1 MQSRVAIE
9 KQFRL
14 TRIGLF
20 VVWAV
25 LSAIVVA
32 WSVGAAK
39 ERALSDVMQ
48 KAGETLSVQTEIL
61 SGVLDKYRLLPP
73 LLSRQ
78 SSIRALFVRD
88 VDGNAQAV
96 DARRTA
102 EAIAGMSAA
111 MDVAFFF
118 PDGEL
123 LANARGSFAE
133 RDEGLPELIAVA
145 MQGRLGRAALSN
157 NRGERT
163 YAFSSGVR
171 REGKFVGV
179 VIVYVDFYRVE
190 AAWALSARRIF
201 VTDKA
206 GTIFLANDPN
216 WRLNPL
222 SELRQPGSP
231 DRYLINGRY
240 EERLDLVRH
249 LPVLDWDLHVLADPA
264 PVAAARLNAALI
276 ASLAGLLVGMI
287 ALVVLRRNEEAIIR
301 ARFDRAVALRLERVV
316 RDRTRALSI
325 TNQSLSQEVE
335 VRREAEERLRK
346 TQDELVQTAKLAALG
361 QMSTALSHEYNQPL
375 AAIRTYVDNA
385 LRFLDRGATSEV
397 SGNLTRINGLV
408 ERMAE
413 LSRTLLSF
421 SRKPGATIGP
431 VPLGT
436 VVEEALLLA
445 RPRARAAGVATIDV
459 GEGVSGLHVIG
470 GRIRLGQVFVN
481 LVNNAIDALSGQ
493 NDAWIEINAR
503 REGERIVVTVMD
515 NGPGIEPE
523 QLPKVF
529 EPFFT
534 TKGVGD
540 GIGIGLSIVDNI
552 IRDFGGT
559 IMVVNRP
566 EGGACF
572 TINLLAADPDDL
584 DAELSAQIGGRRG
597 MKLDKTAAS

>member
-14 TRIGLF
+14 TRFGLF

-32 WSVGAAK
+32 WAVSAAK
-39 ERALSDVMQ
+39 QRALSDVMQ
-48 KAGETLSVQTEIL
+48 KAGETLAVQTEIL

-73 LLSRQ
+73 LLSQQ

-118 PDGEL
+118 PDGQL

-133 RDEGLPELIAVA
+133 REEGLPQLIAVA

-157 NRGERT
+157 SSGERT

-171 REGKFVGV
+171 REGRFVGV

-201 VTDKA
+201 VTDRA
-206 GTIFLANDPN
+206 DTVFLANDPN
-216 WRLNPL
+216 WRLN
-222 SELRQPGSP
+222 SITELRQVGKA

-301 ARFDRAVALRLERVV
+301 ARSDRAVALRLERVV

-335 VRREAEERLRK
+335 VRREAEDRLRK

-375 AAIRTYVDNA
+375 AAIRTYADNA

-408 ERMAE
+408 DRMAE

-436 VVEEALLLA
+436 IVDEALLLA
-445 RPRARAAGVATIDV
+445 RPRARAAGVGTIDV
-459 GEGVSGLHVIG
+459 SEGVSGLHVIG

-493 NDAWIEINAR
+493 ADGWIEIDAR
-503 REGERIVVTVMD
+503 REGDRVVVTVMD

-559 IMVVNRP
+559 IMVTNRA

-572 TINLLAADPDDL
+572 TINLLAADPNVL
-584 DAELSAQIGGRRG
+584 ATEPALRSAG
-597 MKLDKTAAS
+597 AAV

>member
-9 KQFRL
+9 KHFRL
-14 TRIGLF
+14 TRIALF
-20 VVWAV
+20 VVWAI
-25 LSAIVVA
+25 LSSIVVA
-32 WSVGAAK
+32 WSVSAAK
-39 ERALSDVMQ
+39 QRALSDVMQ

-111 MDVAFFF
+111 RDVAFFF

-133 RDEGLPELIAVA
+133 REEGLPQLIEVA

-157 NRGERT
+157 SDGERT

-179 VIVYVDFYRVE
+179 VVVYVDFYRVE

-201 VTDKA
+201 VTDTSD
-206 GTIFLANDPN
+206 TIFLANDAD
-216 WRLNPL
+216 WRLNRI
-222 SELRQPGSP
+222 SDLRQPGSP
-231 DRYLINGRY
+231 GRYLIDNRY
-240 EERLDLVRH
+240 EERLDLVRR
-249 LPVLDWDLHVLADPA
+249 LPVLDWNLHVLADPA
-264 PVAAARLNAALI
+264 PVAAARLNAAAI
-276 ASLAGLLVGMI
+276 ASLVALLLGVI
-287 ALVVLRRNEEAIIR
+287 ALVLLRRNEDALIR
-301 ARFDRAVALRLERVV
+301 ARSDRATALRLERVV

-325 TNQSLSQEVE
+325 TNQSLSQEVD
-335 VRREAEERLRK
+335 VRREAEELLRK
-346 TQDELVQTAKLAALG
+346 TQKELVQTAKLAALG

-375 AAIRTYVDNA
+375 AAIRTYADNA

-408 ERMAE
+408 DRMAE

-436 VVEEALLLA
+436 IVDEALLLA
-445 RPRARAAGVATIDV
+445 RPRARAAGIASIDV
-459 GEGVSGLHVIG
+459 GEAVSGLHVVG
-470 GRIRLGQVFVN
+470 GRIRLGQVVVN

-493 NDAWIEINAR
+493 VNAWIEIDAR
-503 REGERIVVTVMD
+503 READRVVITVKD
-515 NGPGIEPE
+515 NGPGIESE

-559 IMVVNRP
+559 IMVTNRP

-572 TINLLAADPDDL
+572 TINLQAADPEPVSVEGEPAL
-584 DAELSAQIGGRRG
+584 RSEG
-597 MKLDKTAAS
+597 AAV

>member
-9 KQFRL
+9 KHFRL
-14 TRIGLF
+14 TRIALF
-20 VVWAV
+20 VVWAI
-25 LSAIVVA
+25 LSSIVVA
-32 WSVGAAK
+32 WSVSAAK
-39 ERALSDVMQ
+39 QRALSDVMQ

-96 DARRTA
+96 GARRTA

-111 MDVAFFF
+111 RDVAFFF

-133 RDEGLPELIAVA
+133 REEGLPQLIEVA

-157 NRGERT
+157 SDGERT

-179 VIVYVDFYRVE
+179 VVVYVDFYRVE

-201 VTDKA
+201 VTDTSD
-206 GTIFLANDPN
+206 TIFLANDAD
-216 WRLNPL
+216 WRLNRI
-222 SELRQPGSP
+222 SDLRQPGSP
-231 DRYLINGRY
+231 GRYLIDNRY
-240 EERLDLVRH
+240 EERLDLVRR
-249 LPVLDWDLHVLADPA
+249 LPVLDWNLHVLADPA
-264 PVAAARLNAALI
+264 PVAAARLNAAAI
-276 ASLAGLLVGMI
+276 ASLVALLLGVI
-287 ALVVLRRNEEAIIR
+287 ALVLLRRNEDALIR
-301 ARFDRAVALRLERVV
+301 ARSDRATALRLERVV

-325 TNQSLSQEVE
+325 TNQSLSQEVD
-335 VRREAEERLRK
+335 VRREAEELLRK
-346 TQDELVQTAKLAALG
+346 TQKELVQTAKLAALG

-375 AAIRTYVDNA
+375 AAIRTYADNA

-408 ERMAE
+408 DRMAE

-436 VVEEALLLA
+436 IVDEALLLA
-445 RPRARAAGVATIDV
+445 RPRARAAGIASIDV
-459 GEGVSGLHVIG
+459 GEAVSGLHVVG
-470 GRIRLGQVFVN
+470 GRIRLGQVVVN

-493 NDAWIEINAR
+493 VNAWIEIDAR
-503 REGERIVVTVMD
+503 READRVVITVKD
-515 NGPGIEPE
+515 NGPGIESE

-540 GIGIGLSIVDNI
+540 GIGIGLSIADNI

-559 IMVVNRP
+559 IMVTNRP

-572 TINLLAADPDDL
+572 TINLQAADPEPVSVEGEPAL
-584 DAELSAQIGGRRG
+584 RSEG
-597 MKLDKTAAS
+597 AAV

>member
-9 KQFRL
+9 KKFRL
-14 TRIGLF
+14 TRTGLF

-25 LSAIVVA
+25 LSAIIVA
-32 WSVGAAK
+32 WSVRSA
-39 ERALSDVMQ
+39 EDRALSDVMQ
-48 KAGETLSVQTEIL
+48 KAGETLSVQTEVL
-61 SGVLDKYRLLPP
+61 SGVLDKFRLLPP

-88 VDGNAQAV
+88 DGGNAQTV

-102 EAIAGMSAA
+102 EEIAGMSAA

-123 LANARGSFAE
+123 LANARRPFVKSE
-133 RDEGLPELIAVA
+133 EGLLELIEVA
-145 MQGRLGRAALSN
+145 RQGRLGRVALLN
-157 NRGERT
+157 NRDERT

-201 VTDKA
+201 VTDRT
-206 GTIFLANDPN
+206 GTVFLANDPA
-216 WRLNPL
+216 WRLKPI
-222 SELRQPGSP
+222 SELRQADGAG
-231 DRYLINGRY
+231 RYLINDRF
-240 EERLDLVRH
+240 EERLDLMRH
-249 LPVLDWDLHVLADPA
+249 LPLLDWDLHVLADPA
-264 PVAAARLNAALI
+264 PVGMARLNAALI
-276 ASLAGLLVGMI
+276 ATLACLLVGLI
-287 ALVVLRRNEEAIIR
+287 ALVVLRRNEMAIIR
-301 ARFDRAVALRLERVV
+301 ARRDRAIALRLERVV

-325 TNQSLSQEVE
+325 TNRSLSREVE
-335 VRREAEERLRK
+335 VRREAEERLRR

-375 AAIRTYVDNA
+375 AAIRSYADNA
-385 LRFLDRGATSEV
+385 LKFLERGATSEV
-397 SGNLTRINGLV
+397 SGNLSRINGLV

-436 VVEEALLLA
+436 IVDEALLLA
-445 RPRARAAGVATIDV
+445 RPRARASGIAAIHV
-459 GEGVSGLHVIG
+459 GDEVSGLYVVG

-481 LVNNAIDALSGQ
+481 LVNNAIDALSGRP
-493 NDAWIEINAR
+493 DARVDINAR
-503 REGERIVVTVMD
+503 QEGDRIVVTVAD
-515 NGPGIEPE
+515 NGPGIEPG

-529 EPFFT
+529 DPFFT
-534 TKGVGD
+534 TKGVGE

-559 IMVVNRP
+559 IMVTNRP

-572 TINLLAADPDDL
+572 TINLRAANPND
-584 DAELSAQIGGRRG
+584 EVTGGEPG
-597 MKLDKTAAS
+597 HVASGAVV

>member
-1 MQSRVAIE
+1 M
-9 KQFRL
+9 
-14 TRIGLF
+14 GLF

-32 WSVGAAK
+32 WSVSAAK

-48 KAGETLSVQTEIL
+48 RAGETLSVQTEVL
-61 SGVLDKYRLLPP
+61 TGVLDKYRLLPP

-88 VDGNAQAV
+88 TEGNAQSL

-102 EAIAGMSAA
+102 EAIGGMSAA

-123 LANARGSFAE
+123 LASARGSFAVQ
-133 RDEGLPELIAVA
+133 DEKLPQLIEVA
-145 MQGRLGRAALSN
+145 LQGRLGRAALSSS
-157 NRGERT
+157 RGERT

-201 VTDKA
+201 VTDKT
-206 GTIFLANDPN
+206 GTVFLANDPN
-216 WRLNPL
+216 WRLNPISDL
-222 SELRQPGSP
+222 HQAGRF
-231 DRYLINGRY
+231 DRYLINGDY
-240 EERLDLVRH
+240 QEQLDLVRR
-249 LPVLDWDLHVLADPA
+249 LPLLEWDLHVLADPA
-264 PVAAARLNAALI
+264 PVAAARLNAAAI
-276 ASLAGLLVGMI
+276 ASLAGLLSGVI
-287 ALVVLRRNEEAIIR
+287 ALVVLRRNESAIIR
-301 ARFDRAVALRLERVV
+301 ARSDRAIALRLERVV

-335 VRREAEERLRK
+335 VRREAEDRLRK
-346 TQDELVQTAKLAALG
+346 TQNELIQTAKLAALG

-375 AAIRTYVDNA
+375 AAIRSYADNA
-385 LRFLDRGATSEV
+385 LKFLDRGAISEV
-397 SGNLTRINGLV
+397 SGNLSRINSLV

-413 LSRTLLSF
+413 LSKTLLSF

-436 VVEEALLLA
+436 IVDEALLLA
-445 RPRARAAGVATIDV
+445 RPRARAAGIAAIAV
-459 GEGVSGLHVIG
+459 GEGVAGLHVFG
-470 GRIRLGQVFVN
+470 GRIRLGQVIVN

-493 NDAWIEINAR
+493 AGACIEIDAR
-503 REGERIVVTVMD
+503 REGERVVVTIMD

-559 IMVVNRP
+559 IMAANRA

-572 TINLLAADPDDL
+572 TINLRAADPDIPEREPAL
-584 DAELSAQIGGRRG
+584 RSEG
-597 MKLDKTAAS
+597 AAV

>member
-20 VVWAV
+20 VAWAI
-25 LSAIVVA
+25 LSAVIVA
-32 WSVGAAK
+32 WSVSSAK

-73 LLSRQ
+73 LLARQ

-88 VDGNAQAV
+88 VEGNAQSI
-96 DARRTA
+96 DARRVA
-102 EAIAGMSAA
+102 EATSSMSGAA
-111 MDVAFFF
+111 DVAFFF
-118 PDGEL
+118 PDGEM
-123 LANARGSFAE
+123 LANARGSVAE
-133 RDEGLPELIAVA
+133 RSEGLPQLIEAA

-157 NRGERT
+157 DRGERT

-171 REGKFVGV
+171 REGKFAGV

-201 VTDKA
+201 VTDKS
-206 GTIFLANDPN
+206 GTVFLANDPD
-216 WRLNPL
+216 WRLKTL
-222 SELRQPGSP
+222 SELRQTGEA
-231 DRYLINGRY
+231 DRYLIDGRF
-240 EERLDLVRH
+240 EDRLDLVRR
-249 LPVLDWDLHVLADPA
+249 LPLLEWDLHVLADPA
-264 PVAAARLNAALI
+264 PVAAARLSAATIATLI
-276 ASLAGLLVGMI
+276 SLLAGMI
-287 ALVVLRRNEEAIIR
+287 ALVVLRRNEGLTIK
-301 ARFDRAVALRLERVV
+301 ARTDRAIALRLERVV

-325 TNQSLSQEVE
+325 TNQTLSKEVQ

-346 TQDELVQTAKLAALG
+346 TQNELVQTAKLAALG

-375 AAIRTYVDNA
+375 AAIRSYADNA
-385 LRFLDRGATSEV
+385 LRFLDRGALSEV
-397 SGNLTRINGLV
+397 SGNLSRINGLV

-421 SRKPGATIGP
+421 SRKPGASIGP

-436 VVEEALLLA
+436 IIDEALLLA
-445 RPRARAAGVATIDV
+445 RPRARAAGIADIHV
-459 GEGVSGLHVIG
+459 GAGVSGVHVMG

-493 NDAWIEINAR
+493 ENARVEIDAR
-503 REGERIVVTVMD
+503 REGGRVLVTVTD
-515 NGPGIEPE
+515 NGPGVEPG
-523 QLPKVF
+523 QLQKVF

-534 TKGVGD
+534 TKGVGE

-559 IMVVNRP
+559 ITVSNRP

-572 TINLLAADPDDL
+572 TIDLQAADSL
-584 DAELSAQIGGRRG
+584 DEMPEGNLARTSAS
-597 MKLDKTAAS
+597 TAV

>member
-1 MQSRVAIE
+1 MQSRVVIE

-32 WSVGAAK
+32 WSVSAAK
-39 ERALSDVMQ
+39 KRALSDVMQ

-88 VDGNAQAV
+88 VEGNAQSL

-102 EAIAGMSAA
+102 EAIGGMSAA

-123 LANARGSFAE
+123 LANARGSFAV

-145 MQGRLGRAALSN
+145 MQGRLGRAALSDS
-157 NRGERT
+157 RGERT

-206 GTIFLANDPN
+206 GTVFLANDPN
-216 WRLNPL
+216 WRLNPI
-222 SELRQPGSP
+222 SELRQAGGI
-231 DRYLINGRY
+231 DRYLINGHY
-240 EERLDLVRH
+240 EERLDLVRR
-249 LPVLDWDLHVLADPA
+249 LPLLEWDLHVLADPA
-264 PVAAARLNAALI
+264 PVAAARLNAAAI
-276 ASLAGLLVGMI
+276 ASLAGLLAGMI
-287 ALVVLRRNEEAIIR
+287 ALVVLRRNEEAVVR
-301 ARFDRAVALRLERVV
+301 SRSDRAIALRLERVV

-325 TNQSLSQEVE
+325 TNQSLSQEVD
-335 VRREAEERLRK
+335 VRREAEELLRK
-346 TQDELVQTAKLAALG
+346 TQNELVQTAKLAALG

-375 AAIRTYVDNA
+375 AAIRSYADNA
-385 LRFLDRGATSEV
+385 LKFLDRGAIPEV
-397 SGNLTRINGLV
+397 SGNLSRINSLV

-413 LSRTLLSF
+413 LSKTLLSF

-436 VVEEALLLA
+436 VVDEALLLA
-445 RPRARAAGVATIDV
+445 RPRARAAGIAAIAV
-459 GEGVSGLHVIG
+459 GEGVADLYVVG

-493 NDAWIEINAR
+493 AGGSIEINAQ
-503 REGERIVVTVMD
+503 REGERVVVTVAD
-515 NGPGIEPE
+515 NGPGIAPD
-523 QLPKVF
+523 QLAKVF
-529 EPFFT
+529 DPFFT

-559 IMVVNRP
+559 IMVANRL

-572 TINLLAADPDDL
+572 TINLRAADPEVL
-584 DAELSAQIGGRRG
+584 ESEPALRSEGAVV
-597 MKLDKTAAS
+597 

>member
-9 KQFRL
+9 KHFRL
-14 TRIGLF
+14 TRIALF
-20 VVWAV
+20 VVWAI
-25 LSAIVVA
+25 LSTIVVA
-32 WSVGAAK
+32 WSVSAAK
-39 ERALSDVMQ
+39 QRALSDVMQ

-73 LLSRQ
+73 LLSQQ

-88 VDGNAQAV
+88 AEGNAQAV

-111 MDVAFFF
+111 RDVAFFF

-123 LANARGSFAE
+123 LANARGPFAE
-133 RDEGLPELIAVA
+133 REEGLPQLIAVA
-145 MQGRLGRAALSN
+145 LQGRLGRAALSN
-157 NRGERT
+157 SDGERT

-201 VTDKA
+201 VTDPSD
-206 GTIFLANDPN
+206 TVFLANDAD
-216 WRLNPL
+216 WRLNRI
-222 SELRQPGSP
+222 SDLRQAGSP
-231 DRYLINGRY
+231 DHYLIDGRY
-240 EERLDLVRH
+240 QERIDLVRR
-249 LPVLDWDLHVLADPA
+249 LPVLEWDLHVLADPA
-264 PVAAARLNAALI
+264 PVGAARLNAAAI
-276 ASLAGLLVGMI
+276 ASLAALLLGVI
-287 ALVVLRRNEEAIIR
+287 ALVVLRRNEDALIR
-301 ARFDRAVALRLERVV
+301 ARSDRATALRLERVV
-316 RDRTRALSI
+316 RDRTRALSV

-335 VRREAEERLRK
+335 VRREAEDRLRK

-375 AAIRTYVDNA
+375 AAIRSYADNA
-385 LRFLDRGATSEV
+385 IRFLERGATSEV
-397 SGNLTRINGLV
+397 SGNLVRINGLV
-408 ERMAE
+408 DRMAE

-436 VVEEALLLA
+436 IVDEALLLA
-445 RPRARAAGVATIDV
+445 RPRARAAGIASITV
-459 GEGVSGLHVIG
+459 GEAVSGLDVIG

-493 NDAWIEINAR
+493 ADARIGIDAR
-503 REGERIVVTVMD
+503 RQGDRVVVTVID
-515 NGPGIEPE
+515 NGPGIKPE
-523 QLPKVF
+523 LLPKVF

-559 IMVVNRP
+559 IMVTNQA

-572 TINLLAADPDDL
+572 TIILQAADPGHADG
-584 DAELSAQIGGRRG
+584 AGESALRSEGA
-597 MKLDKTAAS
+597 TV

>member
-20 VVWAV
+20 VVWAI
-25 LSAIVVA
+25 LSAIIVA
-32 WSVGAAK
+32 WSVSSAK

-73 LLSRQ
+73 LLARQ

-88 VDGNAQAV
+88 VEGNAQSI
-96 DARRTA
+96 DARRVA
-102 EAIAGMSAA
+102 EVTSSMSAA

-118 PDGEL
+118 PDGEM
-123 LANARGSFAE
+123 LANARGSVAE
-133 RDEGLPELIAVA
+133 RSEGLPQLIEAA

-157 NRGERT
+157 DRGERT

-171 REGKFVGV
+171 REGKFTGV

-201 VTDKA
+201 VTDKS
-206 GTIFLANDPN
+206 GTVFLANDPD
-216 WRLNPL
+216 WRLKSL
-222 SELRQPGSP
+222 SDLRQTGGV
-231 DRYLINGRY
+231 DRYLIDGRF
-240 EERLDLVRH
+240 EDRLDLVRR
-249 LPVLDWDLHVLADPA
+249 LPLLEWDLHVLADPA
-264 PVAAARLNAALI
+264 PVAAARLSAATIATLI
-276 ASLAGLLVGMI
+276 SLLAGMI
-287 ALVVLRRNEEAIIR
+287 ALVVLRRNEGLTIK
-301 ARFDRAVALRLERVV
+301 ARTDRAIALRLERVV

-325 TNQSLSQEVE
+325 TNQTLSKEVQ

-375 AAIRTYVDNA
+375 AAIRSYADNA
-385 LRFLDRGATSEV
+385 LRFLDRGALSEV
-397 SGNLTRINGLV
+397 SGNLSRINGLV

-421 SRKPGATIGP
+421 SRKPGASIGP

-436 VVEEALLLA
+436 IIDEALLLA
-445 RPRARAAGVATIDV
+445 RPRARAAGIADIHV
-459 GEGVSGLHVIG
+459 GAGVSGVHVLG

-481 LVNNAIDALSGQ
+481 LVNNAIDALSGRA
-493 NDAWIEINAR
+493 DARVEIDAR
-503 REGERIVVTVMD
+503 REGDRVLVTVID

-523 QLPKVF
+523 RLHKVF

-534 TKGVGD
+534 TKGVGE

-559 IMVVNRP
+559 ITVSNRP

-572 TINLLAADPDDL
+572 TIDLQAADGPDEMPEGKL
-584 DAELSAQIGGRRG
+584 LPTSAS
-597 MKLDKTAAS
+597 AAV

>member
-20 VVWAV
+20 VVWAI
-25 LSAIVVA
+25 LSAIIVA
-32 WSVGAAK
+32 WSVSSAK

-88 VDGNAQAV
+88 VEGNAQSIN
-96 DARRTA
+96 ARRVA
-102 EAIAGMSAA
+102 EATSGMSAA

-118 PDGEL
+118 PDGEM
-123 LANARGSFAE
+123 LANARGSVAE
-133 RDEGLPELIAVA
+133 RSEGLPQLIEAA

-157 NRGERT
+157 DRGERT

-171 REGKFVGV
+171 REGKFAGV

-201 VTDKA
+201 VTDKS
-206 GTIFLANDPN
+206 GTVFLANDPD
-216 WRLNPL
+216 WRLKSL
-222 SELRQPGSP
+222 SDLRQSGAV
-231 DRYLINGRY
+231 DRYLINGRF
-240 EERLDLVRH
+240 EDRLDLVRR
-249 LPVLDWDLHVLADPA
+249 LPLLEWDLHVLADPA
-264 PVAAARLNAALI
+264 PVAAARLSAATIATL
-276 ASLAGLLVGMI
+276 ASLLAGMI
-287 ALVVLRRNEEAIIR
+287 ALVVLRRNEGLTIK
-301 ARFDRAVALRLERVV
+301 ARTDRAIALRLERVV

-325 TNQSLSQEVE
+325 TNQTLSKEVQ

-375 AAIRTYVDNA
+375 AAIRSYADNA
-385 LRFLDRGATSEV
+385 LRFLDRGALSEV
-397 SGNLTRINGLV
+397 SGNLSRINGLV

-421 SRKPGATIGP
+421 SRKPGASIGP

-436 VVEEALLLA
+436 IIDEALLLA
-445 RPRARAAGVATIDV
+445 RPRARAAGIADIQV
-459 GEGVSGLHVIG
+459 GAGVLSVHVLG

-481 LVNNAIDALSGQ
+481 LVNNAIDALSGRA
-493 NDAWIEINAR
+493 DARVEIDAR
-503 REGERIVVTVMD
+503 LEGDRVFVTVID

-523 QLPKVF
+523 RLHKVF

-534 TKGVGD
+534 TKGVGE

-559 IMVVNRP
+559 ITVSNRP

-572 TINLLAADPDDL
+572 TIDLQAADGPDEML
-584 DAELSAQIGGRRG
+584 EGKLLPTSAS
-597 MKLDKTAAS
+597 AAV

>member
-32 WSVGAAK
+32 WSVSAAK
-39 ERALSDVMQ
+39 DRALSDVMQ

-73 LLSRQ
+73 LLSGQ

-88 VDGNAQAV
+88 VDGNAQSV
-96 DARRTA
+96 DARRMA
-102 EAIAGMSAA
+102 EAIGGMSAA

-133 RDEGLPELIAVA
+133 RDEGLPELIQVA

-157 NRGERT
+157 SRGERT

-179 VIVYVDFYRVE
+179 VVVYVDFYRVE

-206 GTIFLANDPN
+206 GTVFLANDPN

-222 SELRQPGSP
+222 SELRQAGGV
-231 DRYLINGRY
+231 DRYLINGRF
-240 EERLDLVRH
+240 EERLDLVRR
-249 LPVLDWDLHVLADPA
+249 LPLLEWDLHVLADPA
-264 PVAAARLNAALI
+264 PVAAARLNAAAI
-276 ASLAGLLVGMI
+276 ASLAALLIGVI
-287 ALVVLRRNEEAIIR
+287 AFVVLRRNEEALIR
-301 ARFDRAVALRLERVV
+301 ARSDRATALRLERVV

-335 VRREAEERLRK
+335 VRREAENRLRK

-375 AAIRTYVDNA
+375 AAIRSYADNA
-385 LRFLDRGATSEV
+385 LKFLDRGSLSEV
-397 SGNLTRINGLV
+397 SGNLSRINGLV

-436 VVEEALLLA
+436 IVDEALLLA
-445 RPRARAAGVATIDV
+445 RPRARAAGVAAIDV
-459 GEGVSGLHVIG
+459 GEGISGLYVIG

-493 NDAWIEINAR
+493 ADARIEIDAR
-503 REGERIVVTVMD
+503 REGERVVVTVTD
-515 NGPGIEPE
+515 NGPGIAPDK
-523 QLPKVF
+523 LPKVF

-559 IMVVNRP
+559 IMVANRP

-572 TINLLAADPDDL
+572 TIDLRAAEPDVL
-584 DAELSAQIGGRRG
+584 EREPALRSEG
-597 MKLDKTAAS
+597 AAV

>member
-1 MQSRVAIE
+1 MQSRVAVE

-14 TRIGLF
+14 TRVGLF
-20 VVWAV
+20 VVWAI
-25 LSAIVVA
+25 LSAFVVA
-32 WSVGAAK
+32 WSVNSAK

-88 VDGNAQAV
+88 VEGNAQSIN
-96 DARRTA
+96 ARRVA
-102 EAIAGMSAA
+102 EAMSGMSAA

-118 PDGEL
+118 PNGEM
-123 LANARGSFAE
+123 LANARGSVAE
-133 RDEGLPELIAVA
+133 RSEGLPQLIEAA

-157 NRGERT
+157 DRGERT

-171 REGKFVGV
+171 REGKFAGV

-201 VTDKA
+201 VTDKS
-206 GTIFLANDPN
+206 GTVFLANDPD
-216 WRLNPL
+216 WRLKSL
-222 SELRQPGSP
+222 SDLRQSGAV
-231 DRYLINGRY
+231 DRYLINGRF
-240 EERLDLVRH
+240 EDRLDLVRR
-249 LPVLDWDLHVLADPA
+249 LPLLEWDLHVLADPA
-264 PVAAARLNAALI
+264 PVAAARLSAATIATL
-276 ASLAGLLVGMI
+276 ASLLAGMI
-287 ALVVLRRNEEAIIR
+287 ALVVLRRNEGLTIK
-301 ARFDRAVALRLERVV
+301 ARTDRAIALRLERVV

-325 TNQSLSQEVE
+325 TNQTLSKEVQ

-375 AAIRTYVDNA
+375 AAIRSYADNA
-385 LRFLDRGATSEV
+385 LRFLDRGALSEV
-397 SGNLTRINGLV
+397 SGNLSRINGLV

-421 SRKPGATIGP
+421 SRKPGASIGP

-436 VVEEALLLA
+436 IIDEALLLA
-445 RPRARAAGVATIDV
+445 RPRARAAGIADIQV
-459 GEGVSGLHVIG
+459 GAGVLSLHVLG

-481 LVNNAIDALSGQ
+481 LVNNAIDALSGRA
-493 NDAWIEINAR
+493 DARVEIDAR
-503 REGERIVVTVMD
+503 LEGDRVFVTVID

-523 QLPKVF
+523 RLHKVF

-534 TKGVGD
+534 TKGVGE

-559 IMVVNRP
+559 ITVSNRP

-572 TINLLAADPDDL
+572 TIDLQAADGPDEMREGKL
-584 DAELSAQIGGRRG
+584 LPTSAS
-597 MKLDKTAAS
+597 AAV

>member
-20 VVWAV
+20 VVWAI
-25 LSAIVVA
+25 LSAIIVA
-32 WSVGAAK
+32 WSVSSAK

-73 LLSRQ
+73 LLARQ

-88 VDGNAQAV
+88 AEGNAQSI
-96 DARRTA
+96 DARRVA
-102 EAIAGMSAA
+102 EATSSMSAA

-118 PDGEL
+118 PDGEM
-123 LANARGSFAE
+123 LANARGSVAE
-133 RDEGLPELIAVA
+133 RSEGLPQLIEAA

-157 NRGERT
+157 DRGERT

-179 VIVYVDFYRVE
+179 VVVYVDFYRVE

-201 VTDKA
+201 VTDKT
-206 GTIFLANDPN
+206 GTVFLANDPD
-216 WRLNPL
+216 WRLKTL
-222 SELRQPGSP
+222 SDLRQTGEI
-231 DRYLINGRY
+231 DRYLIDGRF
-240 EERLDLVRH
+240 EDRLDLVRH
-249 LPVLDWDLHVLADPA
+249 LPLLQWDLHVLADPA
-264 PVAAARLNAALI
+264 PVAAARLSAATI
-276 ASLAGLLVGMI
+276 ATLVSLLAGMI
-287 ALVVLRRNEEAIIR
+287 ALVVLRRNEGLTIK
-301 ARFDRAVALRLERVV
+301 ARTDRAIALRLERVV

-325 TNQSLSQEVE
+325 TNQTLSKEVQ

-375 AAIRTYVDNA
+375 AAIRSYADNA
-385 LRFLDRGATSEV
+385 LRFLDRGALSEV
-397 SGNLTRINGLV
+397 SGNLTRINSLV

-421 SRKPGATIGP
+421 SRKPGASIGP

-436 VVEEALLLA
+436 IIDEALLLA
-445 RPRARAAGVATIDV
+445 RPRARSAGIADIHV
-459 GEGVSGLHVIG
+459 GEGVTGLHVLG

-481 LVNNAIDALSGQ
+481 LVNNAIDALSGRA
-493 NDAWIEINAR
+493 DARVEIDAR
-503 REGERIVVTVMD
+503 RQGNRVLVTVID
-515 NGPGIEPE
+515 NGPGVEPE
-523 QLPKVF
+523 QIHKVF

-534 TKGVGD
+534 TKGVGE

-559 IMVVNRP
+559 ITVSNRP

-572 TINLLAADPDDL
+572 LIDLQAADSPDEML
-584 DAELSAQIGGRRG
+584 EGKLAPASAS
-597 MKLDKTAAS
+597 ASV

>member
-9 KQFRL
+9 KHFRL
-14 TRIGLF
+14 TRIALF
-20 VVWAV
+20 VVWAI
-25 LSAIVVA
+25 LSTIVVA
-32 WSVGAAK
+32 WSVSAAK
-39 ERALSDVMQ
+39 QRALSDVMQ

-73 LLSRQ
+73 LLSQQ

-88 VDGNAQAV
+88 AEGNAQAV

-111 MDVAFFF
+111 RDVAFFF

-123 LANARGSFAE
+123 LANARGPFAE
-133 RDEGLPELIAVA
+133 REEGLPRLIAVA
-145 MQGRLGRAALSN
+145 LQGRLGRAALSN
-157 NRGERT
+157 SDGERT

-201 VTDKA
+201 VTDPSD
-206 GTIFLANDPN
+206 TVFLANDAD
-216 WRLNPL
+216 WRLNRI
-222 SELRQPGSP
+222 SDLRQAGSP
-231 DRYLINGRY
+231 DHYLIDGRY
-240 EERLDLVRH
+240 QERIDLVRR
-249 LPVLDWDLHVLADPA
+249 LPVLEWDLHVLADPA
-264 PVAAARLNAALI
+264 PVAAARLNAAAI
-276 ASLAGLLVGMI
+276 ASLAALLLGVI
-287 ALVVLRRNEEAIIR
+287 ALVVLRRNEDALIR
-301 ARFDRAVALRLERVV
+301 ARSDRATALRLERVV
-316 RDRTRALSI
+316 RDRTRALSV

-335 VRREAEERLRK
+335 VRREAEDRLRK

-375 AAIRTYVDNA
+375 AAIRSYADNA
-385 LRFLDRGATSEV
+385 IRFLERGATSEV
-397 SGNLTRINGLV
+397 SGNLVRINGLV
-408 ERMAE
+408 DRMAE

-436 VVEEALLLA
+436 IVDEALLLA
-445 RPRARAAGVATIDV
+445 RPRARAAGIASITV
-459 GEGVSGLHVIG
+459 GEAVSGLHVIG

-493 NDAWIEINAR
+493 ADARIGIDAR
-503 REGERIVVTVMD
+503 RQGDRVVVTVVD
-515 NGPGIEPE
+515 NGPGIKPE
-523 QLPKVF
+523 LLPKVF

-559 IMVVNRP
+559 IMVTNQA

-572 TINLLAADPDDL
+572 TIILQAADPGHADG
-584 DAELSAQIGGRRG
+584 AGESALRSEGA
-597 MKLDKTAAS
+597 TV

>member
-20 VVWAV
+20 VVWAI

-32 WSVGAAK
+32 WSVSSAK

-73 LLSRQ
+73 LLARQ

-88 VDGNAQAV
+88 VEGNAQSI
-96 DARRTA
+96 DARRVA
-102 EAIAGMSAA
+102 EATSSMSAA
-111 MDVAFFF
+111 ADVAFFF
-118 PDGEL
+118 PDGEM
-123 LANARGSFAE
+123 LANARGSVAE
-133 RDEGLPELIAVA
+133 RSEGLPELIEAA

-157 NRGERT
+157 DRGERT

-171 REGKFVGV
+171 REGKFAGV

-201 VTDKA
+201 VTDKS
-206 GTIFLANDPN
+206 GTVFLANDPD
-216 WRLNPL
+216 WRLKSL
-222 SELRQPGSP
+222 SDLRQTGGV
-231 DRYLINGRY
+231 DRYLIDGRF
-240 EERLDLVRH
+240 EDRLDLVRR
-249 LPVLDWDLHVLADPA
+249 LPLLEWDLHVLADPA
-264 PVAAARLNAALI
+264 PVAAARLSAATI
-276 ASLAGLLVGMI
+276 ATLVSLLAGMI
-287 ALVVLRRNEEAIIR
+287 ALVVLRRNEGLTIK
-301 ARFDRAVALRLERVV
+301 ARTDRAIALRLERVV

-325 TNQSLSQEVE
+325 TNQTLSKEVQ

-375 AAIRTYVDNA
+375 AAIRSYADNA
-385 LRFLDRGATSEV
+385 LRFLDRGALSEV
-397 SGNLTRINGLV
+397 SGNLTRINSLV

-421 SRKPGATIGP
+421 SRKPGASIGP

-436 VVEEALLLA
+436 IIDEALLLA
-445 RPRARAAGVATIDV
+445 RPRARAAGIADIHV
-459 GEGVSGLHVIG
+459 GAGVSGLHVLG

-481 LVNNAIDALSGQ
+481 LVNNAIDALSGRA
-493 NDAWIEINAR
+493 DARVEIDAR
-503 REGERIVVTVMD
+503 REGNRVLVTVID
-515 NGPGIEPE
+515 NGPGVEPE
-523 QLPKVF
+523 QLQKVF

-534 TKGVGD
+534 TKGVGE

-559 IMVVNRP
+559 ITVSNRP

-572 TINLLAADPDDL
+572 TIDLQAADGPDEMFEGTL
-584 DAELSAQIGGRRG
+584 VPIG
-597 MKLDKTAAS
+597 ASEAV

>member
-14 TRIGLF
+14 TRIALF
-20 VVWAV
+20 VVWAI
-25 LSAIVVA
+25 LSAVVVA
-32 WSVGAAK
+32 WSVSAAK
-39 ERALSDVMQ
+39 QRALSDVMQ

-88 VDGNAQAV
+88 VDGNAQSV

-102 EAIAGMSAA
+102 EAISGMSAA
-111 MDVAFFF
+111 RDVAFFF

-123 LANARGSFAE
+123 LANARGSFAD
-133 RDEGLPELIAVA
+133 RAEGLPELIEVA
-145 MQGRLGRAALSN
+145 LQGRLGRAALSN
-157 NRGERT
+157 SQGERT

-190 AAWALSARRIF
+190 VAWALSARRIF
-201 VTDKA
+201 VTDKT
-206 GTIFLANDPN
+206 GTVFLANDPD
-216 WRLNPL
+216 WRLNPISQL
-222 SELRQPGSP
+222 HQPGDV
-231 DRYLINGRY
+231 DRFLINGRF
-240 EERLDLVRH
+240 EERIDLVRR
-249 LPVLDWDLHVLADPA
+249 LPVLEWDLHVLADPA
-264 PVAAARLNAALI
+264 PVAAARLNAAAT
-276 ASLAGLLVGMI
+276 ASLAALLLGVI
-287 ALVVLRRNEEAIIR
+287 AFVVLRRNEEAVIR
-301 ARFDRAVALRLERVV
+301 ARSDRATALRLERVV

-335 VRREAEERLRK
+335 VRREAEDRLRK

-375 AAIRTYVDNA
+375 AAIRTYSDNA
-385 LRFLDRGATSEV
+385 LRFLDRGASSEV
-397 SGNLTRINGLV
+397 SGNLARINGLV
-408 ERMAE
+408 DRMAE

-436 VVEEALLLA
+436 VVDEALLLA
-445 RPRARAAGVATIDV
+445 RPRARAAGIASITV
-459 GEGVSGLHVIG
+459 GEAVSGLHVVG

-493 NDAWIEINAR
+493 PDAQIGIDAR
-503 REGERIVVTVMD
+503 REGDRVVVTVID

-523 QLPKVF
+523 LLPKVF

-559 IMVVNRP
+559 ITVSNRAT
-566 EGGACF
+566 GGACF
-572 TINLLAADPDDL
+572 TVNLKAAEPG
-584 DAELSAQIGGRRG
+584 DAQVAGE
-597 MKLDKTAAS
+597 TAPRSEGAEV

>member
-20 VVWAV
+20 VVWAL
-25 LSAIVVA
+25 LSATGVA
-32 WSVGAAK
+32 WLVSSAK

-88 VDGNAQAV
+88 VEGNAQSV
-96 DARRTA
+96 DARRVA
-102 EAIAGMSAA
+102 EATSSMSAA

-118 PDGEL
+118 PDGEM
-123 LANARGSFAE
+123 LANARGTFAQ
-133 RDEGLPELIAVA
+133 RAEGLPQLIAVA
-145 MQGRLGRAALSN
+145 LQGRLGRAALSN
-157 NRGERT
+157 SQGERT

-171 REGKFVGV
+171 RDGKFVGV

-201 VTDKA
+201 VTDKS
-206 GTIFLANDPN
+206 GTVFLANDPG
-216 WRLNPL
+216 WRLKSL
-222 SELRQPGSP
+222 SDLRQTGEV
-231 DRYLINGRY
+231 DRYLINGRL
-240 EERLDLVRH
+240 EERLDLVRR
-249 LPVLDWDLHVLADPA
+249 LPLLEWDLHVLADPA
-264 PVAAARLNAALI
+264 PVAAARLSAATI
-276 ASLAGLLVGMI
+276 ATLLSLLVGMI
-287 ALVVLRRNEEAIIR
+287 ALAALRRNEGLTIK
-301 ARFDRAVALRLERVV
+301 ARRDRAIALRLERVV

-325 TNQSLSQEVE
+325 TNASLSKEVE

-375 AAIRTYVDNA
+375 AAIRSYADNA
-385 LRFLDRGATSEV
+385 LRFLDRGALSEV
-397 SGNLTRINGLV
+397 SGNLSRINGLV

-436 VVEEALLLA
+436 VVDEALLLA
-445 RPRARAAGVATIDV
+445 RPRARAAGVASIRV
-459 GEGVSGLHVIG
+459 GDGVAGVHVLG

-481 LVNNAIDALSGQ
+481 LVNNAVDALSGQ
-493 NDAWIEINAR
+493 ADAWVEIDAR
-503 REGERIVVTVMD
+503 REGDRVVVTVID
-515 NGPGIEPE
+515 NGPGVEPE

-534 TKGVGD
+534 TKGVGE

-572 TINLLAADPDDL
+572 TINLQAAEPDAGISGVQASATAGA
-584 DAELSAQIGGRRG
+584 DA
-597 MKLDKTAAS
+597 

>member
-9 KQFRL
+9 KHFRL
-14 TRIGLF
+14 TRIALF
-20 VVWAV
+20 VVWAI

-32 WSVGAAK
+32 WSVSAAK
-39 ERALSDVMQ
+39 QRALSDVMQ

-111 MDVAFFF
+111 RDVAFFF

-133 RDEGLPELIAVA
+133 REEGLPQLIEVA

-157 NRGERT
+157 SDGERT

-179 VIVYVDFYRVE
+179 VVVYVDFYRVE

-201 VTDKA
+201 VTDTSD
-206 GTIFLANDPN
+206 TIFLANDAE
-216 WRLNPL
+216 WRLNRI
-222 SELRQPGSP
+222 SDLRQPGSP
-231 DRYLINGRY
+231 GRYLIDNRY
-240 EERLDLVRH
+240 EERLDLVRR
-249 LPVLDWDLHVLADPA
+249 LPVLDWNLHVLADPA
-264 PVAAARLNAALI
+264 PVAAARLNAAAI
-276 ASLAGLLVGMI
+276 ASLVALLLGVI
-287 ALVVLRRNEEAIIR
+287 ALVLLRRNEDALIR
-301 ARFDRAVALRLERVV
+301 ARSDRATALRLERVV

-325 TNQSLSQEVE
+325 TNQSLSQEVD
-335 VRREAEERLRK
+335 VRREAEELLRK
-346 TQDELVQTAKLAALG
+346 TQKELVQTAKLAALG

-375 AAIRTYVDNA
+375 AAIRTYADNA

-408 ERMAE
+408 DRMAE

-436 VVEEALLLA
+436 IVDEALLLA
-445 RPRARAAGVATIDV
+445 RPRARAAGIASIDV
-459 GEGVSGLHVIG
+459 GEAVSGLHVVG
-470 GRIRLGQVFVN
+470 GRIRLGQVVVN

-493 NDAWIEINAR
+493 VNAWIEIDAR
-503 REGERIVVTVMD
+503 READRVVITVKD
-515 NGPGIEPE
+515 NGPGIESE

-559 IMVVNRP
+559 IMVTNRP

-572 TINLLAADPDDL
+572 TINLQAADPEPVSVEGEPAL
-584 DAELSAQIGGRRG
+584 RSEG
-597 MKLDKTAAS
+597 AAV

>member
-32 WSVGAAK
+32 WSVSAAK

-88 VDGNAQAV
+88 AEGNAQSL

-102 EAIAGMSAA
+102 EAIGGMSAA

-133 RDEGLPELIAVA
+133 RDEGLPQLIAVA

-157 NRGERT
+157 SQGERT

-171 REGKFVGV
+171 REGKFVGI
-179 VIVYVDFYRVE
+179 VIIYVDFYRVE

-206 GTIFLANDPN
+206 GTVFLANDPN

-222 SELRQPGSP
+222 SELRQPGSL
-231 DRYLINGRY
+231 DRYLINGRF

-249 LPVLDWDLHVLADPA
+249 LPVLEWDLHVLADPA
-264 PVAAARLNAALI
+264 PVAAARLNAAAI
-276 ASLAGLLVGMI
+276 ASLAALLVAVI
-287 ALVVLRRNEEAIIR
+287 AFVVLRRNEEAVVR
-301 ARFDRAVALRLERVV
+301 SRSDRATALRLERVV

-325 TNQSLSQEVE
+325 TNQSLSQEVD
-335 VRREAEERLRK
+335 VRREAEELLRK
-346 TQDELVQTAKLAALG
+346 TQNELVQTAKLAALG

-375 AAIRTYVDNA
+375 AAIRSYADNA
-385 LRFLDRGATSEV
+385 LKFLDRGAISEV
-397 SGNLTRINGLV
+397 SGNLSRINGLV

-436 VVEEALLLA
+436 VVDEALLLA
-445 RPRARAAGVATIDV
+445 RPRARAAGIAAIVV
-459 GEGVSGLHVIG
+459 GEGVAGLYVIG

-481 LVNNAIDALSGQ
+481 LVNNAIDALSEQ
-493 NDAWIEINAR
+493 ADAWIEIDAR
-503 REGERIVVTVMD
+503 REGERVVVTVMD
-515 NGPGIEPE
+515 NGPGIDSD

-559 IMVVNRP
+559 IMVANRL

-572 TINLLAADPDDL
+572 TINLRSSDPDVL
-584 DAELSAQIGGRRG
+584 EKEPALRSEGAVV
-597 MKLDKTAAS
+597 

>member
-25 LSAIVVA
+25 LSAIAVA

-88 VDGNAQAV
+88 AEGNAQSL

-102 EAIAGMSAA
+102 EAISGMSAA

-133 RDEGLPELIAVA
+133 RDEGLPQLIEVA

-157 NRGERT
+157 SRGERT
-163 YAFSSGVR
+163 YAFSAGVR

-179 VIVYVDFYRVE
+179 IIVYVDFYRVE

-249 LPVLDWDLHVLADPA
+249 LPVLEWDLHVLADPA
-264 PVAAARLNAALI
+264 PVAAARLNAAVI
-276 ASLAGLLVGMI
+276 ASLAALLVAVI
-287 ALVVLRRNEEAIIR
+287 AFVVLRRNEEAVVR
-301 ARFDRAVALRLERVV
+301 SRSDRATALRLERVV

-325 TNQSLSQEVE
+325 TNQSLSQEVD
-335 VRREAEERLRK
+335 VRREAEELLRK
-346 TQDELVQTAKLAALG
+346 TQNELVQTAKLAALG

-375 AAIRTYVDNA
+375 AAIRSYADNA
-385 LRFLDRGATSEV
+385 LKFLDRGAISEV
-397 SGNLTRINGLV
+397 SGNLSRINSLV

-436 VVEEALLLA
+436 IVDEALLLA
-445 RPRARAAGVATIDV
+445 RPRARAAGIATIAV
-459 GEGVSGLHVIG
+459 GEGVAGLYVIG

-493 NDAWIEINAR
+493 AGGSIEIDAR
-503 REGERIVVTVMD
+503 REGERVVITVTD
-515 NGPGIEPE
+515 NGPGIEPD
-523 QLPKVF
+523 QLLKVF

-559 IMVVNRP
+559 IMVTNRL

-572 TINLLAADPDDL
+572 TIDLRAADPDVL
-584 DAELSAQIGGRRG
+584 EREPALRSEGAVV
-597 MKLDKTAAS
+597 